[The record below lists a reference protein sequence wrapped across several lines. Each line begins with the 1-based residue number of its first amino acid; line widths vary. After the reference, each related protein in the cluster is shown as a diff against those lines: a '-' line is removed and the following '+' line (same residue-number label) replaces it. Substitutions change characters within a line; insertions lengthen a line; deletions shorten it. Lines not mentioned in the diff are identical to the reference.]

1 MANENKIKHLE
12 FIQNIITRMNSNS
25 FMIKGWCVT
34 LVSALFALAAK
45 DSEVKFAAIAYFI
58 IPIFWILD
66 GFFLAT
72 EKKFRKMY
80 NEVRIKNDE
89 NIDFNITPE
98 KVTIW
103 NLITKGIFTKTLIP
117 FYLIS
122 LVATRIVIYGDN
134 RVRRLKT
141 RRLTQIRDLVII

>member
-122 LVATRIVIYGDN
+122 LVATRIIIYIWG
-134 RVRRLKT
+134 
-141 RRLTQIRDLVII
+141 